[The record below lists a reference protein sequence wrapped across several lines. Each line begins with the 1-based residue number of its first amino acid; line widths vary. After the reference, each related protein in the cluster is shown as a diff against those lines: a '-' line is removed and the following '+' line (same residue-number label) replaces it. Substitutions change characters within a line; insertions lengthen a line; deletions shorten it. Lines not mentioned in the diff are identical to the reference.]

1 MRVIVAA
8 TVLLGLLLAGC
19 TSTQQEG
26 PPAQQTS
33 QPSPSSSG
41 TSPSAGGGAAVGPPT
56 TRPSTRV
63 PTLRILSPKPG
74 AQVLL
79 PAAIHYEVTGYQSGY
94 LRVFVGDPGTSFHI
108 DIPFK
113 QPSGVVYLP
122 NDKQLSGMRDVTF
135 WLATP
140 NHRLLPNQQA
150 RVTIN
155 NLLLMGGRGG

>member
-1 MRVIVAA
+1 M
-8 TVLLGLLLAGC
+8 
-19 TSTQQEG
+19 
-26 PPAQQTS
+26 
-33 QPSPSSSG
+33 
-41 TSPSAGGGAAVGPPT
+41 
-56 TRPSTRV
+56 
-63 PTLRILSPKPG
+63 
-74 AQVLL
+74 
-79 PAAIHYEVTGYQSGY
+79 GYQSGY
-94 LRVFVGDPGTSFHI
+94 LRVFVGDPGASFHI

-140 NHRLLPNQQA
+140 KHRLVPNQEA